1 MLLGL
6 TTTNKIGLA
15 GTAVV
20 FIAFALASSFLLPR
34 RWPDYPGRRLGLFV
48 TATIVLTIAMLA
60 AVEIFAVEEEEEH
73 EGESVS
79 LPSVRGGGLPA
90 PLPFRRA
97 S

>member
-1 MLLGL
+1 VLLGL

-48 TATIVLTIAMLA
+48 AATLALTVAMLA
-60 AVEIFAVEEEEEH
+60 AVEIFAVEEEEPH
-73 EGESVS
+73 EGEETPAALV
-79 LPSVRGGGLPA
+79 VRSG
-90 PLPFRRA
+90 
-97 S
+97 